1 MSELSQRLEPGRD
14 RMRANAIAVA
24 DREERRP
31 FFTPKTLAAYLSISD
46 RTARQ
51 LIADR
56 VLPSVKIAG
65 VRRIP
70 AEAVDRYIAEHTD
83 EAR

>member
-1 MSELSQRLEPGRD
+1 MSEMAQRLELTRE
-14 RMRANAIAVA
+14 RVRANAIRVA

-70 AEAVDRYIAEHTD
+70 AEAVDRFIAEHTD
-83 EAR
+83 AAR